1 MGQRGSFSGAEES
14 SACECGQD
22 EADRQDI
29 TRCIG
34 RAESATPRHA
44 PQNRFQLSTT
54 SVACR
59 TTHTLTLTF
68 TLTIQLPFLSAS
80 PPYIHTHTRTPRSR
94 PSHIAPRGVWRSAA
108 HFLFSP
114 AAEQSYHSCRKTM
127 AAASL
132 LARTSRS
139 VATRG
144 AWTQLKTQHA
154 ATYAIPLLLI
164 HRRHQTL
171 TAMPSQQQN
180 TRALGLGQILC
191 LQMYAQQILLMPLN
205 TALTPFEQ
213 PTHPTPSYPCLP
225 SPPR

>member
-1 MGQRGSFSGAEES
+1 MRVNVGRMRQTGRILLDALEGPKVQLRDTLRKIDS
-14 SACECGQD
+14 SSQPLPLLVVPP
-22 EADRQDI
+22 
-29 TRCIG
+29 T
-34 RAESATPRHA
+34 
-44 PQNRFQLSTT
+44 LSP
-54 SVACR
+54 SPSPSPSNFPSSP
-59 TTHTLTLTF
+59 L
-68 TLTIQLPFLSAS
+68 LP
-80 PPYIHTHTRTPRSR
+80 PTYTHTRTPRSR

-213 PTHPTPSYPCLP
+213 PTHHTPSYPCLP

>member
-1 MGQRGSFSGAEES
+1 MRVNVGRMRQTGRILLDALEGPKVQLRDTLRKIDSSSQPLPLLVVPPTLSPSPSPSPSNFPSSLRFSS
-14 SACECGQD
+14 
-22 EADRQDI
+22 
-29 TRCIG
+29 
-34 RAESATPRHA
+34 
-44 PQNRFQLSTT
+44 L
-54 SVACR
+54 
-59 TTHTLTLTF
+59 
-68 TLTIQLPFLSAS
+68 
-80 PPYIHTHTRTPRSR
+80 HTHTPRSR

-191 LQMYAQQILLMPLN
+191 LQMYAQQIPLMPLN
-205 TALTPFEQ
+205 TALTPFKQ

>member
-59 TTHTLTLTF
+59 TTHTFTLTF

-80 PPYIHTHTRTPRSR
+80 PSYIHTHARHAR
-94 PSHIAPRGVWRSAA
+94 A
-108 HFLFSP
+108 L
-114 AAEQSYHSCRKTM
+114 
-127 AAASL
+127 
-132 LARTSRS
+132 RTSLPEEFGVLPLTSSSRQLQS
-139 VATRG
+139 RAT
-144 AWTQLKTQHA
+144 TA
-154 ATYAIPLLLI
+154 AGRQWPP
-164 HRRHQTL
+164 HR
-171 TAMPSQQQN
+171 
-180 TRALGLGQILC
+180 
-191 LQMYAQQILLMPLN
+191 
-205 TALTPFEQ
+205 
-213 PTHPTPSYPCLP
+213 CLP
-225 SPPR
+225 GPRAQSQHEAPGHS